1 MPKESSPASCTMPTE
16 IILELLVLPVMASE
30 ATLKQSAVTVSSMD
44 DAKAISVPQAAAST
58 LPYSTIFK
66 PPLFKPVNTP
76 RYTT

>member
-1 MPKESSPASCTMPTE
+1 MPTESSPASRSMPTE
-16 IILELLVLPVMASE
+16 IIPELLVLPVMANE
-30 ATLKQSAVTVSSMD
+30 ATLKQSVVTVSSMD
-44 DAKAISVPQAAAST
+44 DAKAIPAPQAAAST